1 MPAQSLGQARVRG
14 FSLIERLVVML
25 VIGIALAMVS
35 INGLPG
41 AREGLRFETERLA
54 QLLSLAREEAQV
66 RGAPIRLEVDD
77 RRYIF
82 SILRNNQWRPL
93 LDDQDLRERSWQA
106 PTQIV
111 VSRPD
116 GRREVEFGRDAVDLP
131 FRIVL
136 RREGSEAVIEANGLG
151 VFEVR

>member
-1 MPAQSLGQARVRG
+1 MQVHSLRHARVRG
-14 FSLIERLVVML
+14 FSLIELLVVML

-66 RGAPIRLEVDD
+66 RGALIRLEVDD